1 LWQST
6 KSVKRDRVISL
17 NPFTTFST
25 SCIIIQ
31 LSTKNMTDKS
41 AIANEDRRTLSEISP
56 ILLTA
61 TDINPKVKIH
71 SLVPEHSDILNVE
84 VE

>member
-1 LWQST
+1 
-6 KSVKRDRVISL
+6 
-17 NPFTTFST
+17 
-25 SCIIIQ
+25 
-31 LSTKNMTDKS
+31 MTDKS

-56 ILLTA
+56 IFLTA